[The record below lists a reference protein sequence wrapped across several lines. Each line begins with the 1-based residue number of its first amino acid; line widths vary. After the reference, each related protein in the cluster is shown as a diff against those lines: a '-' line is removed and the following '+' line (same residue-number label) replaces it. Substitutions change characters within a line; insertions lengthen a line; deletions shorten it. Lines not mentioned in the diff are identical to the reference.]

1 LEQHDKAVHP
11 GYECMYCSKE
21 FSSEQARAQHQD
33 AKHVVLRRSSIVY
46 SSSYQLRDAV
56 PSSLGQSTV
65 AKPANTVPDVLSTRE
80 STPAPSDNHSEKAS
94 EGHDDVASDDHSEEA
109 SDVYSSSYQLRN
121 PAPSSL
127 WQSTVA
133 KPASVVPN
141 VLSTRESTPAPSDN
155 HSEEASDD
163 HSDVASYDHSEGASD
178 VYSSSS
184 QLRNLV
190 VTKLANAVPN
200 VLSTRESTPALSDEY
215 SEEASDDNG
224 EEVSDGH
231 SEEASDDYDE
241 EASDDR
247 SDVASDDHN
256 EEASDDY
263 DEEASDIYNEE
274 ASADQSEIS
283 VSQSPKLHVTAP
295 KPVANFTC
303 ATCGEHFVTLFA
315 LVDHGRRGHTKS
327 CACQI
332 CQRAG
337 RPCSCGICKRAST
350 SSAVSVENDEF
361 LVSGEPKEIT
371 FSVDSSGAIEPKAV
385 EDLSTE
391 FHDSL
396 IAVESREP
404 MDPVVDDHRD
414 AAENTI
420 VSRHEETS
428 LDRVNGE
435 LSSDL
440 TSPRPSSPPGYE
452 NDSLDSSTRQ
462 IPETDSKEEGAT
474 LQPYVVRPECGSVP
488 CDMDMLE
495 QVRFVIP
502 TFARTVLI
510 HIPCLLWLHSTPQ
523 KQPLSM
529 LALSHKA
536 QQWMNARISVDLAF

>member
-1 LEQHDKAVHP
+1 LEKHDKAVHP
-11 GYECMYCSKE
+11 GYECMYCAKE

-109 SDVYSSSYQLRN
+109 SDVYSSS
-121 PAPSSL
+121 
-127 WQSTVA
+127 
-133 KPASVVPN
+133 
-141 VLSTRESTPAPSDN
+141 
-155 HSEEASDD
+155 
-163 HSDVASYDHSEGASD
+163 
-178 VYSSSS
+178 

-190 VTKLANAVPN
+190 VTKLVNAVPD

-215 SEEASDDNG
+215 SEEASDDHG

-241 EASDDR
+241 EASDDY

-263 DEEASDIYNEE
+263 DEEASDDYDEAPDDYDEAPDDYDEEASDIYNEE
-274 ASADQSEIS
+274 AFADQSEIS
-283 VSQSPKLHVTAP
+283 ISQWPKLHVTAP

-303 ATCGEHFVTLFA
+303 ATCGEHFMTLFA

-350 SSAVSVENDEF
+350 SSAVSVENDES
-361 LVSGEPKEIT
+361 LV
-371 FSVDSSGAIEPKAV
+371 
-385 EDLSTE
+385 
-391 FHDSL
+391 
-396 IAVESREP
+396 R
-404 MDPVVDDHRD
+404 DH
-414 AAENTI
+414 
-420 VSRHEETS
+420 VF
-428 LDRVNGE
+428 
-435 LSSDL
+435 
-440 TSPRPSSPPGYE
+440 
-452 NDSLDSSTRQ
+452 
-462 IPETDSKEEGAT
+462 
-474 LQPYVVRPECGSVP
+474 C
-488 CDMDMLE
+488 
-495 QVRFVIP
+495 RF
-502 TFARTVLI
+502 AWG
-510 HIPCLLWLHSTPQ
+510 H
-523 KQPLSM
+523 
-529 LALSHKA
+529 
-536 QQWMNARISVDLAF
+536 